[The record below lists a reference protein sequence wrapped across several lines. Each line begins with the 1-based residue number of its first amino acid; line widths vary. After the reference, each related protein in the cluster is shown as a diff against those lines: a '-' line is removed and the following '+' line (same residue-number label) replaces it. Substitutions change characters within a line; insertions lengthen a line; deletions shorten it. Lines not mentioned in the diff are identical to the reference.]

1 MSQINVDLSKSLNV
15 SEDVIAGVITNAV
28 KEIEG
33 VSDIAPSPK
42 SLRRFIFNEKSYG
55 DIAVEL
61 VGDVLSVSVGVV
73 LESGAKAVS
82 AAEKVQEKIK
92 SSVQSMLGLTV
103 AKVNVTVRSVR
114 NIDENK

>member
-1 MSQINVDLSKSLNV
+1 MSQINIDLSKSLNV

-33 VSDIAPSPK
+33 VCGIAPSAK
-42 SLRRFIFNEKSYG
+42 TFRQFILNEKNHG
-55 DIAVEL
+55 DITVEM

-103 AKVNVTVRSVR
+103 AKVNITVRSVR